1 MSLLNR
7 VVRMSVKKQRMDVSH
22 QRYRQQGAGLMEVLV
37 SLLIL
42 AIGLL
47 GVVSMQT
54 RGLGSNQQAMFVTEA
69 QFLAQDMAD
78 RMLAFGTT
86 STYDNSGV
94 WDSYNGIDVSGEFTG
109 TDPKCASACDASA
122 TVAFDTDQWHQALY
136 DSSLPRARGTVT
148 KSDDIFSIQ
157 VMWDQDRTGEGAV
170 ECNSDNCFT
179 MELTLL

>member
-7 VVRMSVKKQRMDVSH
+7 VVRMSIKKQPMDLSP
-22 QRYRQQGAGLMEVLV
+22 RCYRQQGAGLMEVLV
-37 SLLIL
+37 SLLVL

-86 STYDNSGV
+86 STYDGSKDWSAYGN
-94 WDSYNGIDVSGEFTG
+94 IDVSGEFTG
-109 TDPKCASACDASA
+109 TAPQCTSACAASA
-122 TVAFDTDQWHQALY
+122 TVEFDEAQWHQALY
-136 DSSLPRARGTVT
+136 DSSLPRARGKVS
-148 KSDDIFSIQ
+148 KNDNVFSIQ
-157 VMWDQDRTGEGAV
+157 VMWDQDRTGEDPDK
-170 ECNSDNCFT
+170 CNSDNCFT
-179 MELTLL
+179 MEVTLL